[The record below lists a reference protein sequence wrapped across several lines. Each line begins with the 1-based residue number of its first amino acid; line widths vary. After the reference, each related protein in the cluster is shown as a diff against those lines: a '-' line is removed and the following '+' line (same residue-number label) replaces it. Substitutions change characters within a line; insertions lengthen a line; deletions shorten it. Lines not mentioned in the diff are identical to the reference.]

1 MEKAIKLVDENFGL
15 SFWGFFIVNTLI
27 GELNFDALPMGI
39 VFALLFVL
47 IFCLVVLWRAA
58 SLRNNKWRIAVK
70 VYIGFQILSFFAGVL
85 IGLGVI

>member
-1 MEKAIKLVDENFGL
+1 MEEIIKLVDRNFGL
-15 SFWGFFIVNTLI
+15 SFWGFFIMNILG
-27 GELNFDALPMGI
+27 GELNFDTLPTGI

-47 IFCLVVLWRAA
+47 MSCLIVLWRAA

-70 VYIGFQILSFFAGVL
+70 VYIGFQILSFIAGAL